1 MKTPDNEKTPKI
13 KLDDANYNN
22 NPTINDIKDASLK
35 ENFKKIKIAILSSYT
50 IQNTRQTLE
59 LELIK
64 NEFDAQITYGQY
76 NQYMQELLD
85 ENSFVYKLMPDIIII
100 ALDTKTF
107 LDNLQFKCTDIGK
120 KELEEITSTKIEYIR
135 NILNRASEKTN
146 AKIILTNLEV
156 PTYSPHGIMDANIFE
171 GYRYFVSN
179 LNYRLFETAKQ
190 AKNCVILDFEKL
202 ASYVGKNN
210 LIEPKYY
217 YAGKLYL
224 GNKINKLFCEEITKI
239 ISATYGKSKKCI
251 ILDLD
256 NTIWGGIVGEDGPN
270 GIKIGDEGIGGAY
283 KDAQKIILNLY
294 KRGILLAINSK
305 NNPADVF
312 LAFEQ
317 NKNMILKKEHFASIK
332 INWQNKPDNIIQI
345 ANELNIGL
353 NSIVFI
359 DDNPAERGLVKSVLP
374 QVSVPDFPIDAS
386 ELPKMLEELGNFE
399 FLEITQED
407 KKRNEMYLQEN
418 KRNEYKKNFENP
430 ADYLFDLKI
439 EIQIEKNC
447 KADLDRI
454 TQLINKTNQFNL
466 CTNRY
471 SKEQVSEY
479 LCSQNH
485 STFSMRAKDK
495 FGEFGLTGV
504 CIFKETPQQIEIT
517 DFLVSCRILGRD
529 IEKELI
535 RYAINQFAFAKTK
548 KIIARYRPTEK
559 NVAAKDFYEQVNFI
573 KESENQTGEKIYKYD
588 NSKEVQKIPWIL
600 VKNEQ

>member
-1 MKTPDNEKTPKI
+1 MTQDNNT
-13 KLDDANYNN
+13 
-22 NPTINDIKDASLK
+22 
-35 ENFKKIKIAILSSYT
+35 KIKIAILSSYT
-50 IQNTRQTLE
+50 IKNIHQTLE

-64 NEFDAQITYGQY
+64 NGFDAQITYGQY

-85 ENSFVYKLMPDIIII
+85 ENSFVYKLIPDIIIL

-107 LDNLQFKCTDIGK
+107 LDNLQFKCADIDK
-120 KELEEITSTKIEYIR
+120 KELEEIALTKLEYVR
-135 NILNRASEKTN
+135 NILNNVSKKTN

-171 GYRYFVSN
+171 GLRYFVSN

-190 AKNCVILDFEKL
+190 AKNCTILDFEKL
-202 ASYVGKNN
+202 ASQIGKNN

-224 GNKINKLFCEEITKI
+224 GNKICKLFCEEIAKI
-239 ISATYGKSKKCI
+239 INATYGKSKKCI

-256 NTIWGGIVGEDGPN
+256 NTIWGGVIGEDGPN
-270 GIKIGDEGIGGAY
+270 GIKIGDEGIGCAY

-294 KRGILLAINSK
+294 KRGIILAINSK
-305 NNPADVF
+305 NNPSDVF

-332 INWQNKPDNIIQI
+332 INWENKADNIIQI
-345 ANELNIGL
+345 AKELNIGL
-353 NSIVFI
+353 NSIVFL
-359 DDNPAERGLVKSVLP
+359 DDNPAERGLVKSMLP
-374 QVSVPDFPIDAS
+374 QVIVPEFPIDAS

-407 KKRNEMYLQEN
+407 KKRNEMYFQEN
-418 KRNEYKKNFENP
+418 KRNEYKKNFENQT
-430 ADYLFDLKI
+430 DYLFDLKI
-439 EIQIEKNC
+439 EIEIEKNC
-447 KADLDRI
+447 KEDLDRI

-471 SKEQVSEY
+471 TKEQVFAY

-485 STFSMRAKDK
+485 HVFSMRAKDK
-495 FGEFGLTGV
+495 FGEFGLSGV
-504 CIFKETPQQIEIT
+504 CIIKETQEQIEIT
-517 DFLVSCRILGRD
+517 DFLISCRILGRD

-535 RYAINQFAFAKTK
+535 RCAIKQCAFAKTK
-548 KIIARYRPTEK
+548 KIVAKYRPTEK
-559 NVAAKDFYEQVNFI
+559 NLAAKDFYEQVNFI
-573 KESENQTGEKIYKYD
+573 KESENPNGEKVYKYD
-588 NSKEVQKIPWIL
+588 NSKDAKKIQWVA